1 MASLMAQA
9 QMTGAVAMTGH
20 ETSALA
26 FELVLLPSSLSEK
39 LLDPFNS
46 KKKDLGTRIK
56 EIPQPMLGV
65 LTEFLQQL
73 QIDSKMESIAATKDQ
88 RRRAS
93 VQLMVIISS
102 IYNRFLDSNMK
113 RRIRKWKY

>member
-1 MASLMAQA
+1 MAQH
-9 QMTGAVAMTGH
+9 QMNAALAMAGH
-20 ETSALA
+20 ETSSLA

-39 LLDPFNS
+39 LLEPF
-46 KKKDLGTRIK
+46 KETKRLLGSRLK

-73 QIDSKMESIAATKDQ
+73 QTDSKMELTTGAKDQ

-93 VQLMVIISS
+93 VQLMVININSAL
-102 IYNRFLDSNMK
+102 ITKAPGQCNM
-113 RRIRKWKY
+113 